1 VTAVP
6 GKIILGIPG
15 LWPTKTDLITAIV
28 RANKDQSNPRYLG
41 LGPMIADLQSKE
53 SFGFEV
59 YDRDPRLA
67 EAFRVAGQGRLSP
80 ELLASIADHKYTVY
94 ILSQRQDIAAAK
106 SMLRLAAFLLDAGG
120 LAVKVE
126 TTGTAHS
133 ADRWRYYAR
142 SNGLLP
148 LYDAY
153 VTLVGS
159 KDFNY
164 TCGMHNLGLPDASLT
179 KQIPAKDAPEYL
191 VAFNQW
197 NLIERPTL
205 TDGTRFA
212 TSLSDPV
219 FALSHQD
226 YGYDPADEYNNPH
239 GRWHLELTG
248 ESAGQDDDWHEGS
261 EPMFMA
267 FKNADSEMAA
277 CVQRARE
284 TLPWFLARFD
294 SSYEFGTFLIKVRI
308 KDGVE
313 HAFFWLRLCSVKN
326 DILIAIM
333 FEAPPQFPNYQ
344 AGKTVEVGLHDVLD
358 WAQIRHGTL
367 VGGFS
372 LRLQRSKVPQE
383 RQRHYDLYSGF
394 IAYSPLDEILARD
407 QMP

>member
-1 VTAVP
+1 
-6 GKIILGIPG
+6 
-15 LWPTKTDLITAIV
+15 
-28 RANKDQSNPRYLG
+28 
-41 LGPMIADLQSKE
+41 MIADLQTKE

-59 YDRDPRLA
+59 YDRDPHLA

-80 ELLASIADHKYTVY
+80 ELLASIADHKYTIY
-94 ILSQRQDIAAAK
+94 ILSQQQDIAAAK

-126 TTGTAHS
+126 TTGVAHS

-142 SNGLLP
+142 SNGLLS

-159 KDFNY
+159 RDFNY
-164 TCGMHNLGLPDASLT
+164 TCGMHNFGLPDASLT
-179 KQIPAKDAPEYL
+179 NQIPAKDAPEYL

-226 YGYDPADEYNNPH
+226 YGYDPEDEYNNPH

-267 FKNADSEMAA
+267 FKDADSEMAA

-284 TLPWFLARFD
+284 TLPWFIARFD

-308 KDGVE
+308 EDGVE

-326 DILIAIM
+326 DILKRNYV
-333 FEAPPQFPNYQ
+333 EATPQFPNYQ

-383 RQRHYDLYSGF
+383 KQRHYDLYSGF

-407 QMP
+407 RMP